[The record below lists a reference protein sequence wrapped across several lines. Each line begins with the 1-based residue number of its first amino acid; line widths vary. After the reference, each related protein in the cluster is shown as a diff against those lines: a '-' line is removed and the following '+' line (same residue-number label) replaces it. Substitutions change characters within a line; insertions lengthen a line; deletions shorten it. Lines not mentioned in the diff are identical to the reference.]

1 MYILISYLSAMY
13 VCNQNMTN
21 YLLQKFIN
29 MDIISNDKGLEK
41 EFETAILCGTQI
53 TTYNQNHALNTD
65 LLWEIW

>member
-1 MYILISYLSAMY
+1 MQPKHDI
-13 VCNQNMTN
+13 N

-41 EFETAILCGTQI
+41 EFETAILCGTKI

-65 LLWEIW
+65 LL